1 MNKYFQMKK
10 LFFLSLIFIS
20 VVASAQESSISL
32 KWLTNLEKAQKL
44 SKQKNKPIL
53 LYFTGSDWCAPCKML
68 KKDFFYTE
76 AFKEKSDNFILVMI
90 DKPRRID
97 ILSEKQMKYNDQV
110 ISKYNKQKTFPKVLL
125 LNANGRVIDE
135 IDGYNFLHDTTHHF
149 AFINKHI

>member
-1 MNKYFQMKK
+1 MKK